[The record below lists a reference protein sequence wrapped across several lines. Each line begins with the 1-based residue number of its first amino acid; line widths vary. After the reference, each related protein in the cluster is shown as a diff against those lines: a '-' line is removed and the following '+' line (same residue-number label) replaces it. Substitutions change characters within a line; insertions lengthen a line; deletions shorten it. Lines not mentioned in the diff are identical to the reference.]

1 MSFHCYVEK
10 NWIDFFKVVYCT
22 VGGAHFSLQRGK
34 EGQDLQIE
42 NEACGAPDSNNVERS
57 DNGEEQ
63 TKAVVVTNEM
73 EKEEVN
79 LENDAKKEGNDFTVA
94 NDAVSRTHCKI
105 RYDEKFGWL
114 ISNYFDDKLTF
125 SCV

>member
-1 MSFHCYVEK
+1 M
-10 NWIDFFKVVYCT
+10 NNQGWISEIF
-22 VGGAHFSLQRGK
+22 QRGK
-34 EGQDLQIE
+34 EGQDLEIE

-79 LENDAKKEGNDFTVA
+79 LEMM
-94 NDAVSRTHCKI
+94 S
-105 RYDEKFGWL
+105 
-114 ISNYFDDKLTF
+114 
-125 SCV
+125 